1 MCIMLVSAR
10 RCFLLLLDAQATLA
24 TECPKSIFLP
34 ARLPKKMNRI
44 LSIIRCNST
53 VATTQT
59 QLQANPLKMTPT
71 SKRTGLIAL
80 KKGMTSMW
88 DSFGRLIPLTVL
100 QVVDC
105 QVISSRYHS
114 GCGSYML
121 QVGAVNTKPS
131 SLNKPQLLQFQKH
144 MIQPKKKITEFRVS
158 SDCLIPS
165 GAELSSN
172 HFVAG
177 QYVDCQAKT
186 IGKGFQGVMKKWNF
200 KGGRA
205 SHGNSLSHRVMGS
218 TGQCQVARINSRI
231 LEKYGKARRC
241 PGEWVIRTEL
251 YKTYRWWR

>member
-251 YKTYRWWR
+251 YKTYR

>member
-1 MCIMLVSAR
+1 MPRNGFFACPIAR
-10 RCFLLLLDAQATLA
+10 
-24 TECPKSIFLP
+24 
-34 ARLPKKMNRI
+34 KMNRV
-44 LSIIRCNST
+44 SRIIRCNST

-59 QLQANPLKMTPT
+59 QSQANPLKMTQT
-71 SKRTGLIAL
+71 SKRTGLITL

-88 DSFGRLIPLTVL
+88 DSFGKLIPLTVL

-144 MIQPKKKITEFRVS
+144 MIQPKKKLTEFRVS

-165 GAELSSN
+165 GVELSSN

-231 LEKYGKARRC
+231 LVKYGKAKRC

-251 YKTYRWWR
+251 YKTY